1 MSLIISALTAL
12 IAFLVALNSKNLA
25 GEKNR
30 QTIRA
35 IALLIGVLAL
45 LLSLYKFISRFLV
58 IIPTGEVAIVEVF
71 GKVEGRSLAPG
82 IHFISPFGKVIEFSS
97 RLKDIKETVDTT
109 SKEGLN
115 FKLDVSL
122 QYKIDPQKVG
132 EMYQNIGT
140 QEEDIII
147 SRFRSI
153 VRQTTA
159 SYESGAI
166 YGEKRQELTQ
176 RLHQEVSKNLNPLG
190 FIVEETLLR
199 NVELPEKIQAA
210 IQQKLE
216 AQQQS
221 EQLDFEVEKARKEA
235 NRKKVEAQGIAE
247 SQKIISQG
255 LTQEVLQL
263 KAIEATEK
271 LAQSQNSKVIIM
283 GGGENKMPLILQ
295 QP

>member
-1 MSLIISALTAL
+1 MSLIFSVLVTL
-12 IAFLVALNSKNLA
+12 VAFLVALNSKNLA
-25 GEKNR
+25 GEKNNK
-30 QTIRA
+30 TIRA
-35 IALLIGVLAL
+35 IALLIGVLAT
-45 LLSLYKFISRFLV
+45 LLSFYQLISRFLV
-58 IIPTGEVAIVEVF
+58 IVPTGEVGIVEVF
-71 GKVEGRSLAPG
+71 GKVEGRSLSPG
-82 IHFISPFGKVIEFSS
+82 VHFINPFGRVIEFSS

-109 SKEGLN
+109 SKEGLE

-132 EMYQNIGT
+132 EVYQNIGT
-140 QEEDIII
+140 QEQEIII

-159 SYESGAI
+159 NYESGSI
-166 YGEKRQELTQ
+166 YGEKRQEIAQ
-176 RLHQEVSKNLNPLG
+176 RLHREVSNNLNPLG

-199 NVELPEKIQAA
+199 NVILPEKIQAA

-221 EQLDFEVEKARKEA
+221 EQLDFEIEKARKEA
-235 NRKKVEAQGIAE
+235 NRKKVEAQGLAD

-255 LTQEVLQL
+255 LTKEVLQL

-271 LAQSQNSKVIIM
+271 LAQSQNSKVIIL
-283 GGGENKMPLILQ
+283 GGIDFN
-295 QP
+295 

>member
-1 MSLIISALTAL
+1 MSLIISALATL
-12 IAFLVALNSKNLA
+12 IAFLVALNSKNIA
-25 GEKNR
+25 GEKNNK
-30 QTIRA
+30 TIRA
-35 IALLIGVLAL
+35 IALLIGGLAG
-45 LLSLYKFISRFLV
+45 LLSFYQLFSRFLV
-58 IIPTGEVAIVEVF
+58 IITTGEVGIVEVF

-82 IHFISPFGKVIEFSS
+82 LHFINPFGKVVEFSS

-109 SKEGLN
+109 SREGLN
-115 FKLDVSL
+115 FQLDVSL
-122 QYKIDPQKVG
+122 QYKIDPQKV
-132 EMYQNIGT
+132 EEVYQNIGT
-140 QEEDIII
+140 QEQEIII

-159 SYESGAI
+159 NYESGAI
-166 YGEKRQELTQ
+166 YGEKRQEIAQ
-176 RLHQEVSKNLNPLG
+176 RLHQEVSNNLNTLG

-199 NVELPEKIQAA
+199 NVILPEKIQAA

-235 NRKKVEAQGIAE
+235 NRKKVEAQGLAE
-247 SQKIISQG
+247 AQKILSQG
-255 LTQEVLQL
+255 LTKEVLQL

-283 GGGENKMPLILQ
+283 GGGEDKMPLILQ